1 MRTADVLRLL
11 ALAIIWSASFVFVR
25 VLAPVIGPVWVATAR
40 LLLGGGALVL
50 AFIAM
55 RRHGDVGRHWRAYL
69 FIGVVN
75 SSLPFLLFAYAAL
88 TLPASYLVILN
99 AALPLFGAVASAATL
114 GEPLTLRKMGGL
126 TAGVAGVL
134 LVSRAGPIVPDRS
147 FALALAAS
155 LAAVLCYAVAGVWL
169 KRRGGA
175 LQPVAVAGWS
185 QLLGG
190 LALLPIAAFVP
201 ARGDIT
207 STILID
213 VLLLALVCSALAYL
227 LYFRLIADI
236 GPTRAMTVT
245 FLMPAFG
252 VLWGGLFLHETITL
266 PMLAGAALIVGGTM
280 GVLGPRQSRLQT
292 LRASPFRKMRSW
304 SASRQHPLQ
313 QTIVSH
319 EMVVERRGDVEADH
333 HKHRPPQPRVHVAG
347 LHADP

>member
-1 MRTADVLRLL
+1 MRTADIIRLL
-11 ALAIIWSASFVFVR
+11 ALAIIWSASFVFIR
-25 VLAPVIGPVWVATAR
+25 VLAPVVGPVWVATAR

-55 RRHGDVGRHWRAYL
+55 RRHMDVRQHWRAYL

-99 AALPLFGAVASAATL
+99 AALPLFGAVASAVAL
-114 GEPLTLRKMGGL
+114 DEPLTPRKMAGF

-155 LAAVLCYAVAGVWL
+155 LAAVLCYAIAGVWL
-169 KRRGGA
+169 KRRGAA
-175 LQPVAVAGWS
+175 LQPIAVAGWS

-190 LALLPIAAFVP
+190 LALLPIAAFAPV
-201 ARGDIT
+201 RGDIT
-207 STILID
+207 STIVID
-213 VLLLALVCSALAYL
+213 VLLLALLCSALAYL

-252 VLWGGLFLHETITL
+252 VLWGGLFLDETISV

-280 GVLGPRQSRLQT
+280 GVLRRRRARLQVP
-292 LRASPFRKMRSW
+292 RA
-304 SASRQHPLQ
+304 
-313 QTIVSH
+313 T
-319 EMVVERRGDVEADH
+319 E
-333 HKHRPPQPRVHVAG
+333 
-347 LHADP
+347 